1 MKIVYIA
8 DPSSPKVF
16 YVPYSNLLLLTP
28 LSEYCTFIEC
38 NNLES
43 VKREVLDADVVYL
56 ENYGAV
62 RFKADLTFLNE
73 LPVFIC
79 ASYCDIWRQPWWGNF
94 SIRIDAHIGV
104 YRDCARRVLP
114 WYNKFCWMPCRVA
127 DFNYKPVERD
137 IDVIFWGQWKD
148 HSYDFR
154 RYIFLNYIK
163 PWTENK
169 EVTQISSGRYDY
181 KNIEIGNKYYK
192 LCVISQHGDHF
203 GPKLYELLI
212 RSKIAISGPM
222 HKKGSQCAAGKFFEN
237 ALYGA
242 VNITPYFHDSED
254 LGFVDRENIC
264 YTNEVKFIDDLI
276 YLLNNPDVT
285 SSISKKGMEM
295 AKSKHTD
302 KIRAKEFYDF
312 LCQKTGKI

>member
-8 DPSSPKVF
+8 DTASPKVF

-38 NNLES
+38 NDLETT
-43 VKREVLDADVVYL
+43 KREVQDADVVYL
-56 ENYGAV
+56 ENYRALS
-62 RFKADLTFLNE
+62 FKDDLLFLNN
-73 LPVFIC
+73 LPLFIC

-104 YRDCARRVLP
+104 YRDCAKRVLP
-114 WYNKFCWMPCRVA
+114 WYDKYFWSPCRVHKF
-127 DFNYKPVERD
+127 DFEEKERD
-137 IDVIFWGQWKD
+137 IDIIFWGQWKD

-154 RYIFLNYIK
+154 KYVYSNYII
-163 PWTENK
+163 PWTKDK
-169 EVTQISSGRYDY
+169 EPIQTPNGRYDY
-181 KNIEIGNKYYK
+181 NIEVNSKTYK

-203 GPKLYELLI
+203 GSRLYELLN

-237 ALYGA
+237 AMYGA

-254 LGFVDRENIC
+254 LGFIDRENIW
-264 YTNEVKFIDDLI
+264 YTNENKFVEDLG
-276 YLLNNPDVT
+276 YLLENPDVV
-285 SSISKKGMEM
+285 SNISKNSMEM
-295 AKSKHTD
+295 AISKHTD
-302 KIRAKEFYDF
+302 KIRAKEFYNF
-312 LCQKTGKI
+312 LKEKTGKE

>member
-8 DPSSPKVF
+8 DTASPKVF

-38 NNLES
+38 NDLETT
-43 VKREVLDADVVYL
+43 KREVQDADVVYL
-56 ENYGAV
+56 ENYRALS
-62 RFKADLTFLNE
+62 FKDDLLFLNN
-73 LPVFIC
+73 LPLFIC

-104 YRDCARRVLP
+104 YRDCAKRALP
-114 WYNKFCWMPCRVA
+114 WYDKYFWSPCRVHKF
-127 DFNYKPVERD
+127 DFEERERD
-137 IDVIFWGQWKD
+137 IDIIFWGQWKD

-154 RYIFLNYIK
+154 KRVYLNYIQ
-163 PWTENK
+163 PWTKDK
-169 EVTQISSGRYDY
+169 EPIQTPNGRYDY
-181 KNIEIGNKYYK
+181 NIEVNSKTYK

-203 GPKLYELLI
+203 GSRLYELLN

-237 ALYGA
+237 AMYGA

-254 LGFVDRENIC
+254 LGFIDRENIW
-264 YTNEVKFIDDLI
+264 YTNEDKFVEDLG
-276 YLLNNPDVT
+276 YLLENSDIVSN
-285 SSISKKGMEM
+285 ISKNSMEM
-295 AKSKHTD
+295 AISKHTD
-302 KIRAKEFYDF
+302 KIRAKEFYNF
-312 LCQKTGKI
+312 LKEKTGEE